1 MTHSVSAS
9 VPSASTQRVAARRRV
24 GMLSGRSSQRGVG
37 MIEVLISFFVLAIGL
52 LGLATLQMKTLQ
64 YNQGAYLRSQATV
77 SAYDMLD
84 RMRVN
89 LVQVKAGAYAVSYG
103 GTASGSGIAGTDLSA
118 WQQSI
123 ANNLPDGQVEISCD
137 ANQLCTIGV
146 RWLDRFSQ
154 VANAW
159 DEVKISSQM

>member
-1 MTHSVSAS
+1 MTTTVQCTA
-9 VPSASTQRVAARRRV
+9 AQRSTSKTGFSPRRV
-24 GMLSGRSSQRGVG
+24 LPGRAAQRGVG

-89 LVQVKAGAYAVSYG
+89 MAQVKAGAYSVSYG
-103 GTASGSGIAGTDLSA
+103 GSASGSGMAGTDLTA
-118 WQQSI
+118 WQTFIS
-123 ANNLPDGQVEISCD
+123 NNLPNGEVEISCD
-137 ANQLCTIGV
+137 SNQLCTIGV
-146 RWLDRFSQ
+146 RWMDRFSQ

-159 DEVKISSQM
+159 DEIKISSQM